1 MRDGAET
8 PQPTAAARVSGDIA
22 GRRRPSP
29 EPRAPGRRPP
39 DFAGGCS
46 GHSLPR
52 PSSDLSPQGK
62 LGLVY
67 RERCQSVRPSHCLS
81 SRGSVCL
88 S

>member
-22 GRRRPSP
+22 GRRRSSP

-52 PSSDLSPQGK
+52 PFSDLSPQGK
-62 LGLVY
+62 LGLAYSAVN
-67 RERCQSVRPSHCLS
+67 P
-81 SRGSVCL
+81 
-88 S
+88 